1 MTVHVEV
8 LDKVTDEAVE
18 AFARLLPQLSSSAPP
33 LDRAALEQVVGADAT
48 TILVAR
54 SGDKISGTLSL
65 VMFPIPTGV
74 RAWIEDVIVDE
85 AARGQGIGEAL
96 TVQALRLAEAA
107 GARTV
112 DLTSRP
118 SREAAGRLYER
129 ARLPGPVHPAVPL
142 LVRGRQRRLTPRRR
156 LSRPV
161 PPRQPAAGPRRTG
174 RCSAPGP
181 PGPPRRGP
189 GCRVPRS
196 VPRRSCARATR

>member
-1 MTVHVEV
+1 MTVRVEV

-33 LDRAALEQVVGADAT
+33 LDRAALQQVVGADAT
-48 TILVAR
+48 TVLVAR
-54 SGDKISGTLSL
+54 SGDIIAGTLSL
-65 VMFPIPTGV
+65 VMFPIPTGM

-118 SREAAGRLYER
+118 SRAAAGRLYER
-129 ARLPGPVHPAVPL
+129 VGFGSRSTRLY
-142 LVRGRQRRLTPRRR
+142 RY
-156 LSRPV
+156 SF
-161 PPRQPAAGPRRTG
+161 TG
-174 RCSAPGP
+174 APG
-181 PGPPRRGP
+181 
-189 GCRVPRS
+189 S
-196 VPRRSCARATR
+196 